1 MCAKLLQLYL
11 TLWDLWTIAC
21 QAPLSKGFSRQEYW
35 DGLPC
40 PPPGSLPNSGIKPR
54 SPALAGGFFTTSATW
69 EAWSRRDRQSALCQL
84 LSALN
89 DLYAKVAY
97 LEQHILILFLAIM
110 EFNHVPASFWW
121 SSQERGPLG
130 CAF

>member
-69 EAWSRRDRQSALCQL
+69 EAWSRRDCQSALCQL

-110 EFNHVPASFWW
+110 EFNHVPDRN
-121 SSQERGPLG
+121 EKL
-130 CAF
+130 